1 MPSKR
6 RAKKGG
12 DIPEWVVTYGDLMS
26 LLLCF
31 FILLAAFSELKQER
45 DFQDVIK
52 SIQQAFGY
60 RGGIGELDTDT
71 PPNQSQMTQL
81 DEFVN
86 RVADDLSTADAR
98 SPSVSGPDPTTSHI
112 SEGQRTVVGTEIVF
126 APGSAV
132 LTNSAKDYIA
142 RDVVPKLQGL
152 RFKVE
157 IRGHAFGREDRAG
170 GGDLDTMSF
179 ERARAV
185 KSFLVTAGIPASRLV
200 ITAVGSS
207 EPKTTRVGDSTAMAS
222 NRRVQIIMTEVLPDD
237 VHPDPNFTSPA
248 QR

>member
-1 MPSKR
+1 MPKK

-52 SIQQAFGY
+52 SIQEAFGY
-60 RGGIGELDTDT
+60 QGGIGEIDTDT
-71 PPNQSQMTQL
+71 PPNQSQITTL

-86 RVADDLSTADAR
+86 RVALDVNTADSR

-112 SEGQRTVVGTEIVF
+112 SEGQRTVVGTEIGF
-126 APGSAV
+126 EPGRST
-132 LTNSAKDYIA
+132 LTRSSRQYIA
-142 RDVVPKLQGL
+142 SQVVPKLQGL

-157 IRGHAFGREDRAG
+157 IRGHAFGREDRANA
-170 GGDLDTMSF
+170 GDLETMSF
-179 ERARAV
+179 QRAKAV
-185 KSFLVTAGIPASRLV
+185 KDFLVLEGIASSRLV
-200 ITAVGSS
+200 ITAVGSA
-207 EPKTTRVGDSTAMAS
+207 EPKSVKTGDALAMAS

-237 VHPDPNFTSPA
+237 VHPDPNFTSPT